1 MSAVLDSPRAQR
13 LRAWDGRLIQA
24 ASGIHML
31 GTLSWGPQ
39 VATHWLAHRTLPEIP
54 LEQADHSAKEQA
66 LRQLMAEVDTQDP
79 AGAFLHRT
87 AASYVALIQLL
98 SAQGQPRFVSLS
110 RELFG
115 APSDRISPR
124 APTHLEAAQH
134 FLEATEA
141 LPIPEPAD
149 DWDSAQA
156 QAWMEAQLSHLPR
169 PLPVELSDG
178 ISAKATAGAR
188 RIRLRVDARFSPH
201 TLRQLLEHEAKVHAY
216 TKRNGADQPVLSSMG
231 LSSPRTT
238 MDQEGLATFAELI
251 TDTMDHRRLRRIALR
266 VVAVAAALDGASF
279 GEVVRIF
286 EEGGQAPTESFQSA
300 ARVFRGGNG
309 RDGVVFTK
317 DTVYLAGL
325 LRVQAFLVQAFRAR
339 RMLLPIRF
347 FAGRWTLGDARDLEP
362 CIEEGLIT
370 EPSRAPEWARNAGS
384 LAAHL
389 AWASFQGGVLL
400 KCTSLSD
407 L

>member
-1 MSAVLDSPRAQR
+1 MSVLESKRAQR
-13 LRAWDGRLIQA
+13 LREWDKRLAQS

-31 GTLSWGPQ
+31 GTLSWGPE
-39 VATHWLAHRTLPEIP
+39 VAAHWHAHGTLPEIAP
-54 LEQADHSAKEQA
+54 TLRDYSAKEQA
-66 LRQLMAEVDTQDP
+66 LRALMGELDTQDP
-79 AGAFLHRT
+79 AGAFLKRT
-87 AASYVALIQLL
+87 AASYVALIELL
-98 SAQGQPRFVSLS
+98 SAQGQPGFVDASVA
-110 RELFG
+110 LFG
-115 APSDRISPR
+115 SPRDRISHTT
-124 APTHLEAAQH
+124 PTHLEAAQH
-134 FLEATEA
+134 FLEATED
-141 LPIPEPAD
+141 LPIPEPAE

-156 QAWMEAQLSHLPR
+156 QAWMQDQLDHLPR
-169 PLPVELSDG
+169 SLPVELSET
-178 ISAKATAGAR
+178 ISAKATAGSK
-188 RIRLRVDARFSPH
+188 RIRLRSDARFSPH
-201 TLRQLLEHEAKVHAY
+201 TMRQLLEHEAKVHAY
-216 TKRNGADQPVLSSMG
+216 TKRNGAEQPVLTCMG

-279 GEVVRIF
+279 EQVVRLF
-286 EEGGQAPTESFQSA
+286 EEGGQDPLESFQSA
-300 ARVFRGGNG
+300 ARIFRGGNG

-325 LRVQAFLVQAFRAR
+325 LRVQAFFVQAFRAQ
-339 RMLLPIRF
+339 RMQLPIRF
-347 FAGRWTLGDARDLEP
+347 FAGRWTLGDARDLEH
-362 CIEEGLIT
+362 CFEEGLLS
-370 EPSRAPEWARNAGS
+370 EASRVPEWASNAGS